1 MILLTGGTG
10 LVGAHI
16 LLQLCIENK
25 EVKALKRKDS
35 DIKVVRN
42 VFEHYQKKELFEKII
57 WVNGDLLDLI
67 SLEDAIKDCDEVIHS
82 AALVSYQAK
91 DAQQLMKINVEGTSN
106 LINMALEQNINKF
119 GYLSSISTLEKNNGN
134 LISES
139 NQWKTDLNKTTYAKS
154 KHLAE
159 QEVWRGHAEGLD
171 VVIINPS
178 VILGPGN
185 WEKGSSQMFQKVDK
199 GLKYFSSGGTGYV
212 DVCDVVKSLIF
223 LMENNHLNER
233 FIINSEN
240 LKYRDVFNW
249 ISEGLDKPKPSIK
262 VTPFLKEV
270 AWRIESIRSFFS
282 GKAPLITKE
291 TARQAMSTSKYDNS
305 KIKQLGVEF
314 TPIKQSIQKYCKW
327 YIKDNY

>member
-35 DIKVVRN
+35 NLKVVRN
-42 VFEHYQKKELFEKII
+42 VFKHYQKKELFEKIY
-57 WVNGDLLDLI
+57 WVNGDILDLV
-67 SLEDAIKDCDEVIHS
+67 SLEDAIEDCDEVIHS

-91 DAQQLMKINVEGTSN
+91 DAQQLMKVNVEGTAN
-106 LINMALEQNINKF
+106 LINTALQQKINKF
-119 GYLSSISTLEKNNGN
+119 GYLSSISTLEKNNGK

-139 NQWKTDLNKTTYAKS
+139 NHWKTDLNKTAYAKS

-185 WEKGSSQMFQKVDK
+185 WAKGSSQMFQKVDK
-199 GLKYFSSGGTGYV
+199 GLKYFSPGGTGYV

-223 LMENNHLNER
+223 LMENDYLNER
-233 FIINSEN
+233 YIINSEN
-240 LKYRDVFNW
+240 LKYRDLFNW
-249 ISEGLDKPKPSIK
+249 ISESLDKPKPSIE
-262 VTPFLKEV
+262 VTPFIKEV
-270 AWRIESIRSFFS
+270 AWRVESIRSFFS

-291 TARQAMSTSKYDNS
+291 TARQAMSTSLYDNS
-305 KIKQLGVEF
+305 KIKQLGIEF
-314 TPIKQSIQKYCKW
+314 TPIKQSVKKYCNW
-327 YIKDNY
+327 YIDDNY